1 MNNLNA
7 INNSQQAAQVL
18 SSDSLDD
25 KLEGNSQKKIAEAL
39 LNESE
44 NYSSDSN
51 QKKELA
57 HQYFL
62 AANAL
67 EKMAEAV
74 RIKADQ
80 LRNNEIS
87 KEKAVDEITEVAG
100 VVLQMPVPK
109 DATPELLDQIANT
122 LEEKAKENKM
132 KADEFLIQSE
142 RSFEMSKKL
151 KEQAGIIGEKDIS
164 LSDIRLKSARFHN
177 EGLKM
182 VFDKLGIFQLDSEY
196 KQQVAYAEKKAQE
209 QGRLGY

>member
-57 HQYFL
+57 HQYL
-62 AANAL
+62 AAANAL

-122 LEEKAKENKM
+122 LEEKAKENRM
-132 KADEFLIQSE
+132 KADEFLVQSE

-151 KEQAGIIGEKDIS
+151 KEQASIIGEKDIS
-164 LSDIRLKSARFHN
+164 LSDIRLKSAQFHN

-182 VFDKLGIFQLDSEY
+182 VFDNIGIFQLDSEY

>member
-87 KEKAVDEITEVAG
+87 KEKAVNEITEVAG

-164 LSDIRLKSARFHN
+164 LSDIRLKSAQFHN

>member
-57 HQYFL
+57 HQYL
-62 AANAL
+62 AAANAL

-164 LSDIRLKSARFHN
+164 LSDIRLKSAQFHN

-196 KQQVAYAEKKAQE
+196 KQQVAYAERKAQE